1 VRAIVQPIKKS
12 GRRQNRSK
20 APEHRGNTQGDKNKS
35 RRPWKR
41 ECNSA
46 QRSAFAAII
55 APRERILEGAASIF
69 GHRFFGHAHYFHDAR
84 ISGMMARADHAGW
97 FYARR
102 LRVRGFRD
110 V

>member
-1 VRAIVQPIKKS
+1 VFVKKDIPAREGAGYRS
-12 GRRQNRSK
+12 SHRNPGGEKNRSK

-84 ISGMMARADHAGW
+84 ISGMMA
-97 FYARR
+97 
-102 LRVRGFRD
+102 
-110 V
+110 